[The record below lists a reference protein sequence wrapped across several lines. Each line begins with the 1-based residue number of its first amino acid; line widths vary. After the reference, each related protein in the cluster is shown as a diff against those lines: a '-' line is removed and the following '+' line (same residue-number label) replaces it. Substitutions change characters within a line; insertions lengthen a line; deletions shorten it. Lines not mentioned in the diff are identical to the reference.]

1 MSLTGTVLATESDP
15 FTLFRTWF
23 DAVVAEEVVEPD
35 AMVLATADG
44 AGHPSARAV
53 LLKGFDERGFRFFT
67 NYGSAKAGD
76 LRVNPNCALTFVWP
90 ALVRQVR
97 VRGRA
102 ERISRTESA
111 AYFATRARGSQL
123 GAWASHQSEVIA
135 DREVLDRRLAEL
147 EARFPVGEEVPLPPF
162 WGGYVVV
169 PDSIEFWEGRRNR
182 LHDRLRYSRTEPAG
196 EWKVER
202 LSP

>member
-1 MSLTGTVLATESDP
+1 MVVASGSDP
-15 FTLFRTWF
+15 ITLFQTWF
-23 DAVVAEEVVEPD
+23 DAVVAAGVVEPS

-44 AGHPSARAV
+44 TGRPAARAV
-53 LLKGFDERGFRFFT
+53 LLKGVDERGFRFFT
-67 NYGSAKAGD
+67 NYGSAKAAD
-76 LRVNPNCALTFVWP
+76 LLVNPNCALAFVWP

-102 ERISRTESA
+102 ARISRKESA

-123 GAWASHQSEVIA
+123 GAWASRQSEVIA
-135 DREVLDRRLAEL
+135 DRAVLDRRLADV
-147 EARFPVGEEVPLPPF
+147 EARFPLGEEIPLPPF

-169 PDSIEFWEGRRNR
+169 PDSIEFWEGRADR
-182 LHDRLRYSRTEPAG
+182 LHDRLRYSRTDPSGAWEL
-196 EWKVER
+196 ER

>member
-1 MSLTGTVLATESDP
+1 MVVDSGSDP
-15 FTLFRTWF
+15 MLLFQTWF
-23 DAVVAEEVVEPD
+23 DAVVAAGVVEPG
-35 AMVLATADG
+35 AMVLATADA
-44 AGHPSARAV
+44 AGRPAARAV
-53 LLKGFDERGFRFFT
+53 LLKGVDERGFRFFT
-67 NYGSAKAGD
+67 NYGSAKAAD
-76 LRVNPNCALTFVWP
+76 LLGNPNCALAFVWP

-102 ERISRTESA
+102 VRISRKESA

-123 GAWASHQSEVIA
+123 GAWASRQSEVIA
-135 DREVLDRRLAEL
+135 DRAVLDRCLAEV
-147 EARFPVGEEVPLPPF
+147 EARFPLGEDIPLPPF

-169 PDSIEFWEGRRNR
+169 PDSIEFWEGRADR

-196 EWKVER
+196 EWEVER

>member
-1 MSLTGTVLATESDP
+1 MVVASGSDP
-15 FTLFRTWF
+15 MLLFETWF
-23 DAVVAEEVVEPD
+23 DAVVAAGVVEPG
-35 AMVLATADG
+35 AMVLATADA
-44 AGHPSARAV
+44 AGRPAARAV
-53 LLKGFDERGFRFFT
+53 LLKGVDERGFRFFT
-67 NYGSAKAGD
+67 NYGSAKAAD
-76 LRVNPNCALTFVWP
+76 LLGNPNCALTFVWP

-102 ERISRTESA
+102 ARISRKESA

-123 GAWASHQSEVIA
+123 GAWTSRQSEVIA
-135 DREVLDRRLAEL
+135 DRAVLDRRLAEV
-147 EARFPVGEEVPLPPF
+147 EARFPLGEDIPLPPF

-169 PDSIEFWEGRRNR
+169 PDSIEFWEGRADR

-196 EWKVER
+196 EWQVER